1 MNIIFAG
8 TPEFAVPSLK
18 KLDDSDQLNI
28 RAVITQPDR
37 RRGRG
42 KKLKYS
48 PVKKEA
54 LKRDLKVLQ
63 PKNIND
69 KKNIKQIKDL
79 DPDLLVVVAYGQ
91 ILSEEF
97 LNIFKRG
104 SINLHASLLPEYR
117 GSSPIQQA
125 ILDGKDKTG
134 ITTMYIK
141 RELDQ
146 GDIIYQ
152 EEVDIT
158 KEDNAGIL
166 HDKLSIIGSELL
178 KKTIIDLKEGTLPR
192 IKQEDKLSSYTE
204 QLKKEDGLINWEK
217 DNKFLF
223 NFVRAMNPWPGSFTY
238 LNGRLL
244 KIFKVE
250 TVNQN
255 TDQKPGSI
263 VKADPKEGFFVQTGS
278 GLLEIKK
285 LQLAGKNKMTSK
297 EFLRGYQIDDN
308 SSLTKKGSG

>member
-8 TPEFAVPSLK
+8 TPEFAVPSLN
-18 KLDDSDQLNI
+18 KLADSDQINI
-28 RAVITQPDR
+28 IAVITQPDR

-63 PKNIND
+63 PKNING
-69 KKNIKQIKDL
+69 KKNIEQIKDFE
-79 DPDLLVVVAYGQ
+79 PDLLVVVAYGQ

-97 LNIFKRG
+97 LNIFKKG

-125 ILDGKDKTG
+125 ILDGKANTG

-152 EEVDIT
+152 EEVEIT
-158 KEDNAGIL
+158 KDDNAGTL

-178 KKTIIDLKEGTLPR
+178 KKTIIDLKDKTVPR
-192 IKQEDKLSSYTE
+192 IKQSDKLSSYTE

-217 DNKFLF
+217 DSNFLF

-238 LNGRLL
+238 LNGKFL

-250 TVNQN
+250 TIDQD
-255 TDQKPGSI
+255 TDQRPGSI
-263 VKADPKEGFFVQTGS
+263 VKADPKEGFFVQTGN
-278 GLLEIKK
+278 GLLEIKE

-297 EFLRGYQIDDN
+297 EFLRGYKIGDN
-308 SSLTKKGSG
+308 STLTEKGSG